1 MTTAEAAQSAQL
13 FQPCTL
19 RSVTLRNRIVI
30 SPMCQ
35 YSCANGVATDWHL
48 VHLGSRA
55 VGGAGLIIAEATA
68 VEARGRI
75 SPEDL
80 GLWEDTQ
87 IAPLARITAFLREH
101 GAAPGIQLAHAGRKA
116 STYRPWSGAGAVPVA
131 EGGWD
136 DVIAPSAVAFSDTY
150 AQPREMTRDDL
161 AAVKEAFV
169 AATRRALTAGFEF
182 IEIHAAHGYLLHTFL
197 SPLSN
202 TRTDEYGG
210 DINGRMRFPLE
221 VVDAIRAAWPAELPL
236 GIRLSATDWVPGGW
250 TGDDSVILAKGLQ
263 ARGIDV
269 ITASSGGVS
278 TQQQIPLGPG
288 YQVHLAEQIR
298 REVAIPTMTV
308 GLITEPEQAE
318 AILAAGQ
325 ADLIALARELL
336 RSPYWPLQAAA
347 TLGVDLDWPAQ
358 YGRSKPAP
366 AVPVAA
372 RG

>member
-1 MTTAEAAQSAQL
+1 
-13 FQPCTL
+13 
-19 RSVTLRNRIVI
+19 
-30 SPMCQ
+30 
-35 YSCANGVATDWHL
+35 
-48 VHLGSRA
+48 
-55 VGGAGLIIAEATA
+55 
-68 VEARGRI
+68 
-75 SPEDL
+75 
-80 GLWEDTQ
+80 
-87 IAPLARITAFLREH
+87 LARITAFLREH
-101 GAAPGIQLAHAGRKA
+101 GAGSGVQLAHAGRKA
-116 STYRPWSGAGAVPVA
+116 STYRPWSGSGAVPVA

-169 AATRRALTAGFEF
+169 AAPRRSRAAGVEF

-210 DINGRMRFPLE
+210 DIAGRMRFPLE
-221 VVDAIRAAWPAELPL
+221 VVDAVRAAWPAELPL

-250 TGDDSVILAKGLQ
+250 TGDDSVILARELST
-263 ARGIDV
+263 RGIDV

-278 TQQQIPLGPG
+278 TQQQITLGPG

-298 REVAIPTMTV
+298 RAVGIPTMAV

-318 AILAAGQ
+318 AILAEGQ

-347 TLGVDLDWPAQ
+347 TLGVDLEWPAQ
-358 YGRSKPAP
+358 YARSKP
-366 AVPVAA
+366 VPVITAAA

>member
-1 MTTAEAAQSAQL
+1 MTIAQAAPSAQL
-13 FQPCTL
+13 FQPYTM
-19 RSVTLRNRIVI
+19 RSVTLRNRIVV

-35 YSCANGVATDWHL
+35 YSCDNGVATDWHL

-80 GLWEDTQ
+80 GIWEDTQ

-101 GAAPGIQLAHAGRKA
+101 GAVPGIQLAHAGRKA
-116 STYRPWSGAGAVPVA
+116 STYRPWSGSGVVPA
-131 EGGWD
+131 TEGGWD
-136 DVIAPSAVAFSDTY
+136 DVIAPSAIAFSDTY
-150 AQPREMTRDDL
+150 PQPRTMTRDDL
-161 AAVKEAFV
+161 ISVKEAFV
-169 AATRRALTAGFEF
+169 AATQRSLKAGFEF
-182 IEIHAAHGYLLHTFL
+182 IELHLAHGYLLNTFL

-202 TRTDEYGG
+202 RRTDEYGG
-210 DINGRMRFPLE
+210 DIAGRMRFPLE
-221 VVDAIRAAWPAELPL
+221 VVDAVRAAWPAELPL
-236 GIRLSATDWVPGGW
+236 GIRLSATDWVPDGW
-250 TGDDSVILAKGLQ
+250 TGGDSVILAKELR
-263 ARGIDV
+263 ARGIDI

-288 YQVHLAEQIR
+288 YQAHLAEQIR
-298 REVAIPTMTV
+298 HEADIPTMAV
-308 GLITEPEQAE
+308 GMITEPEQAE

-347 TLGVDLDWPAQ
+347 ILGVNLDWPAQ
-358 YGRSKPAP
+358 YERAKPAP
-366 AVPVAA
+366 MVPIAA